1 MPVRPCFKA
10 EMSGSFHSGTIL
22 TLMGHAHPDDQD
34 SSWESASWNH
44 TWDSL
49 PHWVQPRVSQRLSVD
64 VPTLTAR
71 RWATSR
77 RTAAMS
83 RGASPSGR
91 GVSGEVVRWSG
102 KCQQVSVDQMLTASN
117 AHIYRISS
125 GQITLKSFGAPDSF
139 KPIKDSHAET
149 TAY

>member
-44 TWDSL
+44 TWDRL
-49 PHWVQPRVSQRLSVD
+49 PHWAQPRVSQHLYMD
-64 VPTLTAR
+64 MPTVNTR

-91 GVSGEVVRWSG
+91 GVSSEVVRSCW
-102 KCQQVSVDQMLTASN
+102 QVSVDQMLTASN
-117 AHIYRISS
+117 AHMYRISS

-139 KPIKDSHAET
+139 KPIRASHAET

>member
-1 MPVRPCFKA
+1 
-10 EMSGSFHSGTIL
+10 MSGSFHSGTIL

-49 PHWVQPRVSQRLSVD
+49 PHWAQPRVSQRLSVD

-91 GVSGEVVRWSG
+91 GVSSEVVSESG
-102 KCQQVSVDQMLTASN
+102 KGQQVFGSQMLTV
-117 AHIYRISS
+117 IYIHMNRIHDA
-125 GQITLKSFGAPDSF
+125 QITLKSFGAPDVF
-139 KPIKDSHAET
+139 KPIKASHAET
-149 TAY
+149 TAYCTEGKA